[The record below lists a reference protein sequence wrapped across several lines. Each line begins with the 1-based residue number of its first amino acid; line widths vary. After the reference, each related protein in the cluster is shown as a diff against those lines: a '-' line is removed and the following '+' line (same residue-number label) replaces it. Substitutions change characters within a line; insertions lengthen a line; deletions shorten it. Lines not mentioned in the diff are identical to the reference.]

1 VNNTKILFIFF
12 FLIFIGAA
20 SAVTPPEPWP
30 NEFNGDV
37 SVNGEYISDREV
49 IVFVGSEEEK
59 RFTTNGSQYE
69 VLVSGNEGES
79 VEFYI
84 ENQTGGLTSAGTS
97 ITINEFGEERSIDL
111 EFSVE
116 DPESRVSTGEI
127 VDTGEEYAVV
137 EASANFLDQDGEVY
151 VEYDQRETESK
162 SISGSETLE
171 FNLTDLEPDTEYKYQ
186 AFLDYGS
193 NTINGS
199 LEEVETDEIPGMEII
214 GNSNIDDGYVTA
226 EIDRETIE
234 NTSISS
240 DGDFRIDVPYDY
252 SYEGEDVTVNL
263 RGEEK
268 YLEFESDENKE
279 IKFNF
284 SDIETEEEIQNP
296 QETIEESS
304 TQENTNDNSEEV
316 EQSQKEENTNN
327 TDIEEDR
334 NMQQTQ
340 NTTDLEQN
348 NSDNNSGSKQ
358 AITGEFFQ
366 QEVNGTTF
374 VLLAGVIGLGAYII
388 RIK

>member
-1 VNNTKILFIFF
+1 MNHTKILFTFF

-37 SVNGEYISDREV
+37 SVNGEYVSDREV

-59 RFTTNGSQYE
+59 RFTMNGSQYE

-111 EFSVE
+111 EFAVE
-116 DPESRVSTGEI
+116 DPEPRVSTGE
-127 VDTGEEYAVV
+127 VADTGEEYAVV
-137 EASANFLDQDGEVY
+137 ETSTNFLDQDGEVY
-151 VEYDQRETESK
+151 IEYDQRETESK
-162 SISGSETLE
+162 SISGSETPE

-214 GNSNIDDGYVTA
+214 GNSNIDEGYVTA

-252 SYEGEDVTVNL
+252 SYEGEDVTVSL
-263 RGEEK
+263 RSEKK

-279 IKFNF
+279 IEFNF
-284 SDIETEEEIQNP
+284 SDIETEEETQNP
-296 QETIEESS
+296 QETIEESP
-304 TQENTNDNSEEV
+304 TQENTNDKSEDL
-316 EQSQKEENTNN
+316 EQAQREENTNN

-334 NMQQTQ
+334 NIQQTQ
-340 NTTDLEQN
+340 NATDLEQN
-348 NSDNNSGSKQ
+348 NTDSNSDPNQS
-358 AITGEFFQ
+358 ITGEFFQ
-366 QEVNGTTF
+366 QEIDRTTF
-374 VLLAGVIGLGAYII
+374 ILLVGIIGLGVYII
-388 RIK
+388 RLR

>member
-1 VNNTKILFIFF
+1 MKHTKILFTFF
-12 FLIFIGAA
+12 FLIFIGVA

-30 NEFNGDV
+30 NEFSGEV
-37 SVNGEYISDREV
+37 SVNGEEVSDRQV
-49 IVFVGSEEEK
+49 IVFIGGEEEE
-59 RFTTNGSQYE
+59 RFTTGGSQYE

-116 DPESRVSTGEI
+116 NPEPRVSTGE
-127 VDTGEEYAVV
+127 VADTGEEYAVV
-137 EASANFLDQDGEVY
+137 ETSTNFLDQDGEVY
-151 VEYDQRETESK
+151 IEYDQRETESK

-214 GNSNIDDGYVTA
+214 GSSNIDEGYATA

-240 DGDFRIDVPYDY
+240 NGDFRIDVPYDY
-252 SYEGEDVTVNL
+252 SYEGEDVVVSL
-263 RGEEK
+263 RDEEK
-268 YLEFESDENKE
+268 YLEFEPDESKE

-284 SDIETEEEIQNP
+284 STIETGEDTQNS
-296 QETIEESS
+296 QQTLEESF
-304 TQENTNDNSEEV
+304 TQENTNDDRENIKQTQKDEE
-316 EQSQKEENTNN
+316 TNN
-327 TDIEEDR
+327 ADSKEDR
-334 NMQQTQ
+334 NIQQSQ
-340 NTTDLEQN
+340 NATDLEQN
-348 NSDNNSGSKQ
+348 NTDSNSDPSQS
-358 AITGEFFQ
+358 ITGDFFQ
-366 QEVNGTTF
+366 QEIDRTTF
-374 VLLAGVIGLGAYII
+374 ILLVGIIGLGGYII
-388 RIK
+388 RLR